1 MELQVIQ
8 NKIHEIRGQKIT
20 VKLKKKRNLPMV
32 LENMNKFKES
42 KMPWLDNKQL
52 VFEGATYS

>member
-1 MELQVIQ
+1 MI
-8 NKIHEIRGQKIT
+8 
-20 VKLKKKRNLPMV
+20 
-32 LENMNKFKES
+32 LENMNKFKEP